1 MRHFK
6 YVKVVMERTE
16 LKLEYNICET
26 EQSGI
31 PVIVVAAGAS
41 SRMKGTNKQLALVGG
56 IPVVIR
62 TLMAFE
68 NSKDVS
74 NIILVVRDED
84 LFEIQMLT
92 QKYMITKL
100 SDIVCG
106 GNSRQ
111 ESVLKGFSRLK
122 DTDKAVLIHDGARP
136 FVNSK
141 IITSVVTG
149 LEQNVAVTCG
159 VKVKDTVKEIDQ
171 NGKVVKTL
179 KRENLVSVQ
188 TPQGVKITEYLNATK
203 NLDVSLFT
211 DDMSIMEAA
220 GHSVAVVEGCYK
232 NIKITTKE
240 DIVMAESF
248 LSEEEAE

>member
-26 EQSGI
+26 ARGGI

-41 SRMKGTNKQLALVGG
+41 SRMNGTNKQLALVGG

-68 NSKDVS
+68 NSKDIS

-92 QKYMITKL
+92 KKYMITKL

-106 GNSRQ
+106 GKSRQ

-122 DTDKAVLIHDGARP
+122 DTDSAVLIHDGARP
-136 FVNSK
+136 FVNAE
-141 IITSVVTG
+141 IIASVVAA
-149 LEQNVAVTCG
+149 LDENAAVTCG
-159 VKVKDTVKEIDQ
+159 VKVKDTIKEIGVD
-171 NGKVVKTL
+171 GKVVKTL
-179 KRENLVSVQ
+179 NRENLVSVQ
-188 TPQGVKITEYLNATK
+188 TPQGVKITEYLDASE
-203 NLDVSLFT
+203 NLDVSRFT
-211 DDMSIMEAA
+211 DDMSIMEA
-220 GHSVAVVEGCYK
+220 GGYKVAVVEGSYK